1 MPPFAKDGDNQ
12 KVQMKPSMVLAV
24 SNRSEHVDIATHFAN
39 WMMTDPEAAMIL
51 GTQRSVPTGTTAF
64 ETLQA
69 ADAIDADV
77 ATMVAFTNAN
87 PAAPVPLVQSNTEV
101 ADMVKDICEQ
111 VVYGTA
117 TPEEAAAKMMTDVAA
132 KMQEIKSAE

>member
-1 MPPFAKDGDNQ
+1 
-12 KVQMKPSMVLAV
+12 
-24 SNRSEHVDIATHFAN
+24 
-39 WMMTDPEAAMIL
+39 
-51 GTQRSVPTGTTAF
+51 
-64 ETLQA
+64 
-69 ADAIDADV
+69 
-77 ATMVAFTNAN
+77 MVAFTNAN